1 MGALSGDSHGI
12 SYSCIKQPFRFFKIG
27 KKTVAAIQ
35 LSVRCFPMT
44 SCVGDCSKAGSG
56 RILEPHSGV
65 GIHASLSEVMAL
77 GSLLTLKRCPQHE
90 LARLLGLEKST
101 VSRLV
106 AGLVDRGWVSRERN
120 PDNRRLYRLQLT
132 HDGQAAARQIG
143 KELHARHTELLNGL
157 TPGRTP
163 RTDYRARRDRPTTQE
178 PPLTAQKRATDT
190 INRHNDESGK

>member
-1 MGALSGDSHGI
+1 LRDTTVSSVFPDDELRQGLQQLIRLS
-12 SYSCIKQPFRFFKIG
+12 
-27 KKTVAAIQ
+27 
-35 LSVRCFPMT
+35 
-44 SCVGDCSKAGSG
+44 
-56 RILEPHSGV
+56 RILEPHSGATTD
-65 GIHASLSEVMAL
+65 ASLSEVMAL
-77 GSLLTLKRCPQHE
+77 GELTDVEAMSQHE

-157 TPGRTP
+157 TAAERHGLTIGLAGI
-163 RTDYRARRDRPTTQE
+163 ARVLKNQ
-178 PPLTAQKRATDT
+178 
-190 INRHNDESGK
+190 H

>member
-1 MGALSGDSHGI
+1 LRDTTVSSVFPDDELRQGLQQLIRLS
-12 SYSCIKQPFRFFKIG
+12 
-27 KKTVAAIQ
+27 
-35 LSVRCFPMT
+35 
-44 SCVGDCSKAGSG
+44 
-56 RILEPHSGV
+56 RILEPHSGATT
-65 GIHASLSEVMAL
+65 HASLSEVMAL
-77 GSLLTLKRCPQHE
+77 GELTDVEVMSQHE

-157 TPGRTP
+157 TAAERHGLTIGLAGI
-163 RTDYRARRDRPTTQE
+163 ARVLKNQ
-178 PPLTAQKRATDT
+178 
-190 INRHNDESGK
+190 H